1 MCITIGRR
9 SFLTALGIA
18 TATSLLRPLAARAQ
32 RLFKIGILYTGGVDP
47 PFTVAFMRK
56 LGELG
61 YAEGKNV
68 VIARKSAEGNT
79 ERLKDFA
86 AELVAQQVDVIVTMG
101 TPAGFAAKQATGTI
115 PIVLGANSDPV
126 GVGLVASLARPG
138 GNVTGVSLMAPEL
151 SAKRLDILRA
161 LSPKISRFAI
171 LWDSSNPGMAERVHE
186 TQIAADQS
194 HVLLHV
200 VGPRNLDELETA
212 LAELL
217 AQRPD
222 ALLVTTEAFTRRHL
236 ARILEFANGNKI
248 PAMFEDNSWVDAGGL
263 MSYGPNYQ
271 EVFQVGAVLVDK
283 ILKGAKPADLPIVQP
298 TTFELV
304 LNLKTAKAMGLDIP
318 PNLLALANRVIE

>member
-1 MCITIGRR
+1 V
-9 SFLTALGIA
+9 
-18 TATSLLRPLAARAQ
+18 AQ
-32 RLFKIGILYTGGVDP
+32 R
-47 PFTVAFMRK
+47 
-56 LGELG
+56 
-61 YAEGKNV
+61 
-68 VIARKSAEGNT
+68 
-79 ERLKDFA
+79 
-86 AELVAQQVDVIVTMG
+86 VDVIVTMG

-138 GNVTGVSLMAPEL
+138 GNITGTSLMAPEL
-151 SAKRLDILRA
+151 SAKRLDILRT

-200 VGPRNLDELETA
+200 VGPRNPDELESA

-217 AQRPD
+217 KQRPD
-222 ALLVTTEAFTRRHL
+222 ALLVTTEAFTRRHM

-248 PAMFEDNSWVDAGGL
+248 PAMFEDSSWVEAGGL
-263 MSYGPNYQ
+263 MCYGPDYQ
-271 EVFQVGAVLVDK
+271 EIFGLAAVLVDK

-298 TTFELV
+298 TKLELL
-304 LNLKTAKAMGLDIP
+304 LNLKTAKALGLEIP

>member
-1 MCITIGRR
+1 MITRIGRR
-9 SFLTALGIA
+9 SFLTLLGIA
-18 TATSLLRPLAARAQ
+18 AASSLLRPLAVRAQ

-47 PFTVAFMRK
+47 TFTTAFMRK

-68 VIARKSAEGNT
+68 VIARKSADGDT
-79 ERLKDFA
+79 ARLKDFA

-151 SAKRLDILRA
+151 SAKRLDILRT

-200 VGPRNLDELETA
+200 VGPRNLDELEAA

-248 PAMFEDNSWVDAGGL
+248 PAMFEDSSWVDAGGL
-263 MSYGPNYQ
+263 MSYGPNYP

-283 ILKGAKPADLPIVQP
+283 ILKGAKPVDLPIVQP
-298 TTFELV
+298 TTFELI
-304 LNLKTAKAMGLDIP
+304 LNLKTAKAMGLEIP